1 MSAATASEHE
11 PAAGSRERATS
22 GELALDQTSPRRDTA
37 SRSAWLLSAW
47 VAFVGCGTLV
57 VARPHLEP
65 VLGLDPAIP
74 YGALVL
80 CASAAS
86 FAGVV
91 LLRRAVAAGPVTEGF
106 RRLLQSPLVA
116 GVALSIALGL
126 LAGVTYAAGRA
137 FVVDTTRHRLEA
149 VAKFEASVVTAWIED
164 ARGDI
169 RAWSQSPHFFRAME
183 DWRSGGPR
191 DTLARQRLLDFLWL
205 LSKTSHYAEVGVRDT
220 VTGTLLLTTR
230 EDSDSPLERHEAVT
244 AAAGGTALVETLRG
258 GAGDSTMGARY
269 LGYFA
274 PVALPGTNDR
284 LVMDVALDLEHELY
298 PLVEPRPAGG
308 GEGSP
313 EVLLVRRLGRKSSVL
328 NDAPAR
334 HPAGSAPALNDEG
347 SIGSAVARGE
357 IGFVRGTDD
366 RGWPVLA
373 YAQPVVDT
381 QWILVADMNESEVF
395 AELNK
400 FALLLGAFAGTLLL
414 LANWWW
420 LELRRH
426 RLVEQGYERERAA
439 QARHMA
445 RLSRRVVSVQEEE
458 RRRLA
463 GELHDRTGANLATIN
478 LNLRSLHS
486 IVPDKRVERQALMDE
501 TRELI
506 ADTIVS
512 IREVC
517 SDLRPSILDH
527 AGLLAAIDNCLM
539 QFRRRTGV
547 MVEVDY
553 AGFSGRCSPETES
566 VLFRI
571 VQEAVLNC
579 SKHAQASRLRL
590 ELSGN
595 AQHLLLRLEDDGV
608 GFDVGAVTPLT
619 GPSGSGLL
627 SMRERAQFLGGTLD
641 IDSAPG
647 KGTRISIRI

>member
-1 MSAATASEHE
+1 M
-11 PAAGSRERATS
+11 
-22 GELALDQTSPRRDTA
+22 
-37 SRSAWLLSAW
+37 
-47 VAFVGCGTLV
+47 
-57 VARPHLEP
+57 
-65 VLGLDPAIP
+65 DPAIP

-86 FAGVV
+86 FAGVA
-91 LLRRAVAAGPVTEGF
+91 LLRRAVSVSPVTKGF

-137 FVVDTTRHRLEA
+137 FVIDTTRHRLEA
-149 VAKFEASVVTAWIED
+149 VAKFEASVVTAWIQD
-164 ARGDI
+164 VRGDI

-191 DTLARQRLLDFLWL
+191 DTAARQRLLDFLWL

-220 VTGTLLLTTR
+220 VTGALLLTTR
-230 EDSDSPLERHEAVT
+230 EDSDSPLERHEAVI
-244 AAAGGTALVETLRG
+244 AASGNALLETLRG
-258 GAGDSTMGARY
+258 GADEGMGARY

-274 PVALPGTNDR
+274 PVALPGSNDR
-284 LVMDVALDLEHELY
+284 LVMDVALDLEHELF
-298 PLVEPRPAGG
+298 PLVEPRPGG
-308 GEGSP
+308 VDERSP
-313 EVLLVRRLGRKSSVL
+313 EVLLVRRIGGKSSVL
-328 NDAPAR
+328 NDTPAR
-334 HPAGSAPALNDEG
+334 HPSGSTSAQNEEG
-347 SIGSAVARGE
+347 SIGPAVARGE
-357 IGFVRGTDD
+357 TGFVRGTDD

-381 QWILVADMNESEVF
+381 EWILVADVNESEVF

-400 FALLLGAFAGTLLL
+400 FALLLAAFGGTLLL

-420 LELRRH
+420 VELRRH
-426 RLVEQGYERERAA
+426 RVVEQTYERERVE

-445 RLSRRVVSVQEEE
+445 ELSRRVVSAQEEE

-486 IVPDKRVERQALMDE
+486 IVPDKRSERQGLLDE
-501 TRELI
+501 TSELI

-527 AGLLAAIDNCLM
+527 AGLPAAIDHCLTG
-539 QFRRRTGV
+539 FRRRTGV
-547 MVEVDY
+547 AVDADY
-553 AGFSGRCSPETES
+553 SGFSGRCSPETES

-595 AQHLLLRLEDDGV
+595 AQHLLLRIEDDGV
-608 GFDVGAVTPLT
+608 GFDLGAV
-619 GPSGSGLL
+619 GPSNGPPGSGLL
-627 SMRERAQFLGGTLD
+627 IMRERAQFLGGALTV
-641 IDSAPG
+641 DSAPG
-647 KGTRISIRI
+647 RGTRISIRI